1 MVLFYG
7 VELSTSANRPP
18 DVDEIRAMPSHIQE
32 WTLKQLTI
40 WLRNHDG
47 RLDALLHDIISPYD
61 RTIVTATWF
70 SRDEAS
76 LPDQETV
83 DAPPTPRTYPVN
95 LAQVRAARLRVQ
107 WMQERG
113 EEPPAKLLKI
123 ANAKPLGHD
132 TGEPCVALDTEAAA
146 QAILKAIGEE

>member
-1 MVLFYG
+1 MVSFYG

-40 WLRNHDG
+40 WLRSHDG
-47 RLDALLHDIISPYD
+47 RLDMLLRDVTSSYD
-61 RTIVTATWF
+61 HEVVTATWF

-83 DAPPTPRTYPVN
+83 DATPTPRAYPVT
-95 LAQVRAARLRVQ
+95 LAQVRAAQLRVQ
-107 WMQERG
+107 WMRERG
-113 EEPPAKLLKI
+113 EEPSAKLLKI
-123 ANAKPLGHD
+123 ANAKPLERD